1 MKIGGI
7 KMSRSRNSFAK
18 GMGAGMAA
26 GAVMAIVGTT
36 MVKNKKSI
44 TKTTG
49 KAVKVVGDIVDDI
62 QMFMK

>member
-1 MKIGGI
+1 MA
-7 KMSRSRNSFAK
+7 RSRNNFVK

-44 TKTTG
+44 SKTTG
-49 KAVKVVGDIVDDI
+49 KAVKVVGDIMDDI

>member
-1 MKIGGI
+1 MA
-7 KMSRSRNSFAK
+7 RSRNNFVK

-44 TKTTG
+44 SKTTG
-49 KAVKVVGDIVDDI
+49 KAVKVVGDLMDDI